1 MQGGQPLELIQART
15 LLSRLNTAGFL
26 VDTEGTL
33 VYYNDAAAELLG
45 MPFAEAGPMPAGTW
59 GTRWSPREP
68 GGPEI
73 PVAEL
78 PLAIAVQSGRPAF
91 SPMVITG
98 ATGEDHEI
106 EVSAF
111 PIRGGHSATQLG
123 SVAIFWQADEAEHE
137 D

>member
-1 MQGGQPLELIQART
+1 MQGGQPLEMIQART

-26 VDTEGTL
+26 VDAQGTL

-78 PLAIAVQSGRPAF
+78 PLAIAVQSGRPAYA
-91 SPMVITG
+91 PMVITRPS
-98 ATGEDHEI
+98 GEDHEI
-106 EVSAF
+106 EVSAL
-111 PIRGGHSATQLG
+111 PICGGQTG
-123 SVAIFWQADEAEHE
+123 ET
-137 D
+137 

>member
-1 MQGGQPLELIQART
+1 MQGGHPLEMIQART
-15 LLSRLNTAGFL
+15 LLSRLNTAGFV

-45 MPFAEAGPMPAGTW
+45 MSFQEAGPMPAGTW

-73 PVAEL
+73 PVGEL
-78 PLAIAVQSGRPAF
+78 PLAIAVQSGRPAYA
-91 SPMVITG
+91 PMVITG

-111 PIRGGHSATQLG
+111 PICSGQDATQLG
-123 SVAIFWQADEAEHE
+123 SVAIFWSMDDAEHE

>member
-1 MQGGQPLELIQART
+1 MQGGQPLEMIQART

-45 MPFAEAGPMPAGTW
+45 MSFKEAGAMPAGTW
-59 GTRWSPREP
+59 GTRWAPREP

-73 PVAEL
+73 PVGDL
-78 PLAIAVQSGRPAF
+78 PLAIAVQSGRPAY

-111 PIRGGHSATQLG
+111 PICGGNSKTQYG
-123 SVAIFWQADEAEHE
+123 SVAIFWPVDEDE